1 MERAARLAVLILLTV
16 VANITWADEGTIGAF
31 LVNHFGYANCIRL
44 ENGST
49 TVVLCPEAGARVL
62 EYSWKGKNA
71 MYLDPAQ
78 KGWRYEPGK
87 PFVEPCGG
95 RCDIGPEMTIPRHPD
110 LWFGKWTAE
119 ITGPRSARLTSIK
132 DKATGVQLVRKFV
145 LDGSS
150 SRLTFTQ
157 TIRNISDK
165 PVTWC
170 HWSRTFAQGGGICV
184 VPLTSPSRFPKSYL
198 MYGPGPVM
206 NYEPNDPNVRVR
218 EGFLEVLGTPK
229 QPKLGMD
236 SYAGWFCYLA
246 RNDLLFVKRFPTYPD
261 RVYNEMAGFT
271 VSLWYYK
278 NLMCEL
284 EPIGPRTDLAPGKSA
299 SFTEQWWLLPHKFPE
314 PGRDVDL
321 KALSET
327 VSKLFAANQSSNESR
342 SSSPNHRPQ
351 IPNFEVTAKKKE
363 DRVKIEIGN
372 ENAVFGI
379 TSPSGIGSVTIT
391 PRTGRWPKTVV
402 LRLHLRGLESLRV
415 TAGKTTVAASASCQ
429 DQSNRVY
436 LIEAGKEKSLG
447 RGDPLWMDIKCLDA
461 NGGPARTIPLEG
473 GFFEVRLPK
482 ALFDGLSQPLS
493 VQWID
498 FYRG

>member
-1 MERAARLAVLILLTV
+1 
-16 VANITWADEGTIGAF
+16 
-31 LVNHFGYANCIRL
+31 
-44 ENGST
+44 
-49 TVVLCPEAGARVL
+49 
-62 EYSWKGKNA
+62 
-71 MYLDPAQ
+71 
-78 KGWRYEPGK
+78 
-87 PFVEPCGG
+87 
-95 RCDIGPEMTIPRHPD
+95 
-110 LWFGKWTAE
+110 
-119 ITGPRSARLTSIK
+119 
-132 DKATGVQLVRKFV
+132 
-145 LDGSS
+145 
-150 SRLTFTQ
+150 
-157 TIRNISDK
+157 
-165 PVTWC
+165 
-170 HWSRTFAQGGGICV
+170 
-184 VPLTSPSRFPKSYL
+184 
-198 MYGPGPVM
+198 M

-482 ALFDGLSQPLS
+482 ALFDGLSEPLTM
-493 VQWID
+493 QWID
-498 FYRG
+498 CYRG